1 MNRKSDIAIR
11 KKYTEDSVIILG
23 DFNVAGHE
31 MNYVFRVSS
40 FGARAGIEKINVYFS
55 LLDNTKRENVEVS
68 YDFKPENVIIEEQS
82 LMVRAENM
90 EITDSYDCLHAYI
103 NYDSFS
109 MDIDVKSYGKKYDA
123 ESYLKNYDPT
133 MLGAYV
139 YPDCT
144 TKGNVILSDKYFDVT
159 GNAYVIRKYQY
170 KEANMFT
177 GLLRRTSSDDLD
189 YNSMMAFMVLNND
202 TKIFMGSYGGDKK
215 EDFMIG
221 ISPMGFENKLIF
233 EIQNDID
240 TYVNRSSKTDEP
252 LYLAIMSKD
261 ERVNLKFKRKLK
273 KVFTKIVPEDAD
285 EQTKIN
291 SEIRLY
297 DRFIRVVG
305 VYNREKVSGYG
316 YIAIS

>member
-1 MNRKSDIAIR
+1 
-11 KKYTEDSVIILG
+11 
-23 DFNVAGHE
+23 
-31 MNYVFRVSS
+31 
-40 FGARAGIEKINVYFS
+40 
-55 LLDNTKRENVEVS
+55 
-68 YDFKPENVIIEEQS
+68 
-82 LMVRAENM
+82 
-90 EITDSYDCLHAYI
+90 
-103 NYDSFS
+103 
-109 MDIDVKSYGKKYDA
+109 
-123 ESYLKNYDPT
+123 

-159 GNAYVIRKYQY
+159 GNAYVIRKYQF

-177 GLLRRTSSDDLD
+177 GLLRRTSDDLD

-221 ISPMGFENKLIF
+221 ITPMGFENKLIF

-240 TYVNRSSKTDEP
+240 TYVNRGSKTDEP

-305 VYNREKVSGYG
+305 FYNREKVSGYG